1 MSTGTKKRMGN
12 NESIKK
18 RMEECGIR
26 PTPVRM
32 LVAGTLCEADAPLSL
47 LDIETRLDTAPKS
60 TIFRALT
67 LFEQHHIVHSIED
80 GSGSLK
86 YEYCNCSDNHTH
98 NEMHTHFYCE
108 RCRRTYC
115 LKETQV
121 PDVELPQGFTMHRA
135 NYIIK
140 GICAKCKEAE

>member
-1 MSTGTKKRMGN
+1 MRDSN
-12 NESIKK
+12 DIKK

-26 PTPVRM
+26 PTPIRL
-32 LVAGTLCEADAPLSL
+32 LVASALSGADAPLSL

>member
-1 MSTGTKKRMGN
+1 MRDSN
-12 NESIKK
+12 DIKK

-26 PTPVRM
+26 PTPIRL
-32 LVAGTLCEADAPLSL
+32 LVASALSGADAPLSL
-47 LDIETRLDTAPKS
+47 LDIETILDTAPKS

-86 YEYCNCSDNHTH
+86 YEYCHCSDSHTH
-98 NEMHTHFYCE
+98 NAMHTHFYCE
-108 RCRRTYC
+108 SCQRTYC
-115 LKETQV
+115 LKETHI
-121 PDVELPQGFTMHRA
+121 PHVELPEGFTMRRA

-140 GICAKCKEAE
+140 GICAKCQKAEKPA

>member
-1 MSTGTKKRMGN
+1 MN
-12 NESIKK
+12 NKESIRR

-32 LVAGTLCEADAPLSL
+32 LVAGILCGADTPLSL

-108 RCRRTYC
+108 SCRRTYC

-121 PDVELPQGFTMHRA
+121 PDVELPLGFTMHRA

>member
-1 MSTGTKKRMGN
+1 MNN